1 MSPGALEFP
10 GGPGVEYCVPGTMPL
25 NPLLALAIAVS
36 ACLAIRAH
44 IRPDRLPQV
53 YLFKPLTTALILA
66 LAILTPSADP
76 RYQLAICVGLAL
88 SILGD
93 VFLMLPGDRF
103 LPGLVSFLLA
113 HLAYL
118 GAFTRGLHFE
128 AAVAPVVAYGAVG
141 AAVFALLWPGLGRA
155 LRAPVAVYVAVIA
168 AMAGVALARWLEI
181 GGDPSLAAAA
191 GAGLFLVSD
200 ALLALDRF
208 RWSFR
213 LSRVAVLSTYWVA
226 QYLIALSVGH

>member
-1 MSPGALEFP
+1 MTS
-10 GGPGVEYCVPGTMPL
+10 
-25 NPLLALAIAVS
+25 NPMLVAGIAVS

-44 IRPDRLPQV
+44 LGAGRQAQV
-53 YLFKPLTTALILA
+53 FLLKPLTTVLILA
-66 LAILTPSADP
+66 LAALTPTTDS
-76 RYQLAICVGLAL
+76 RYQLAVCVGLAL
-88 SILGD
+88 SVAGD

-118 GAFTRGLHFE
+118 VAFTRGLHVE
-128 AAVAPVVAYGAVG
+128 ATVVPVLAYGAVG
-141 AAVFALLWPGLGRA
+141 AAVFAVLWPGLSRQ
-155 LRAPVAVYVAVIA
+155 LRSPVAVYVAVIA
-168 AMAGVALARWLEI
+168 MMAGVALARWLEI
-181 GGDPSLAAAA
+181 GGGPPLAAAV

-213 LSRVAVLSTYWVA
+213 WSRAAVLGSYWAA
-226 QYLIALSVGH
+226 QFLIAMSVGR